1 MDRRLWK
8 LLGILA
14 FGLMDAAPI
23 RAAEPDPRVVS
34 VLQYWEATSQ
44 TRTREGLCVRTLQ
57 PFLGPMR
64 EDCLLQR
71 FTWSIHSD
79 SELVA
84 VPVDPA
90 ERLFS
95 PGVRISID
103 ANGLPQSVVIGQLQK
118 SVRDL
123 ARAEI
128 AQVASRESISTES
141 SIVRVSF
148 DPVAVGGHANPLESR
163 IREVL
168 SRWVTA
174 SKCAKAVRTTF
185 QRIDYDS
192 AIEVQTH
199 ATGEFVFCAPFQ
211 GLYNSVASPIQGTA
225 AGTRIGV
232 QGQSYVRLPGENL
245 MLVWNGRELTQID
258 LASRRYEV
266 HAHPG
271 TPREVLGAG
280 SFDATWQ
287 TLIAPQSALPM
298 VVGLVEKEILSNY
311 DWELVADHQTAI
323 ILRGTPVDGP
333 DAGLYTSAQVV
344 IDPASFRT
352 RATRMIDI
360 AGSKETYHQFQYHIV
375 SSDLK
380 TLGQWQPDLSRFER
394 VGEMPTVE
402 AGPLVEDDQP
412 PAPPM
417 SDE

>member
-8 LLGILA
+8 WLGILA
-14 FGLMDAAPI
+14 FGLLTAAPI
-23 RAAEPDPRVVS
+23 RAAEPDPQVVS
-34 VLQYWEATSQ
+34 VLQHWEATSQ

-57 PFLGPMR
+57 PFLGPVR

-71 FTWSIHSD
+71 FTWSILSD
-79 SELVA
+79 SELEA
-84 VPVDPA
+84 VPIDPA
-90 ERLFS
+90 ERQFS

-103 ANGLPQSVVIGQLQK
+103 SDGLPQSVVIGQLQK

-128 AQVASRESISTES
+128 AQVASRESISTDS

-148 DPVAVGGHANPLESR
+148 DPAADSGHANPVESR

-168 SRWVTA
+168 SRWVAA
-174 SKCAKAVRTTF
+174 SKSAKAVRATF

-192 AIEVQTH
+192 AIEVETH

-211 GLYNSVASPIQGTA
+211 GVYKSVASPIPGTT

-245 MLVWNGRELTQID
+245 MLVWNGRELTQVD
-258 LASRRYEV
+258 LTARRYEV

-298 VVGLVEKEILSNY
+298 VVGLVEKELLSHY

-323 ILRGTPVDGP
+323 VLRGTPVDGP

-344 IDPASFRT
+344 IDPACFRT

-360 AGSKETYHQFQYHIV
+360 AGSKETFHQFQYHTV
-375 SSDLK
+375 SSDPQ
-380 TLGQWQPDLSRFER
+380 TLGQWQPNLSRFER
-394 VGEMPTVE
+394 VGEVPGVE
-402 AGPLVEDDQP
+402 AALRVDDDQP
-412 PAPPM
+412 PAPPLT
-417 SDE
+417 DE

>member
-1 MDRRLWK
+1 M
-8 LLGILA
+8 GILA

-23 RAAEPDPRVVS
+23 RAAEPDPQVIS
-34 VLQYWEATSQ
+34 VLQHWEATSQ

-79 SELVA
+79 SELIA

-90 ERLFS
+90 ERQFS

-103 ANGLPQSVVIGQLQK
+103 SDGLPQSVVIGQLQK

-128 AQVASRESISTES
+128 AQVASRESISTDS
-141 SIVRVSF
+141 SFVRVSF
-148 DPVAVGGHANPLESR
+148 DPDAVGGHANPVESR

-168 SRWVTA
+168 SRWVAA

-192 AIEVQTH
+192 AIEVETH

-211 GLYNSVASPIQGTA
+211 GVYKSVASPIPGTA

-232 QGQSYVRLPGENL
+232 QGQSYVRLPGANL
-245 MLVWNGRELTQID
+245 MLVWNGRELIQVDFT
-258 LASRRYEV
+258 ARRYEV

-271 TPREVLGAG
+271 TPQTGG
-280 SFDATWQ
+280 SLWTRDA
-287 TLIAPQSALPM
+287 
-298 VVGLVEKEILSNY
+298 
-311 DWELVADHQTAI
+311 
-323 ILRGTPVDGP
+323 
-333 DAGLYTSAQVV
+333 
-344 IDPASFRT
+344 
-352 RATRMIDI
+352 
-360 AGSKETYHQFQYHIV
+360 
-375 SSDLK
+375 
-380 TLGQWQPDLSRFER
+380 
-394 VGEMPTVE
+394 
-402 AGPLVEDDQP
+402 
-412 PAPPM
+412 
-417 SDE
+417 

>member
-23 RAAEPDPRVVS
+23 RAAEPDPQVVS
-34 VLQYWEATSQ
+34 VLQHWEATSQ

-57 PFLGPMR
+57 PFLGPVR

-71 FTWSIHSD
+71 FTWSILSD
-79 SELVA
+79 SELEA
-84 VPVDPA
+84 VPIDPA
-90 ERLFS
+90 ERQFS

-103 ANGLPQSVVIGQLQK
+103 SDGLPQSIVIGQLQK

-148 DPVAVGGHANPLESR
+148 DPAAAGSHANPVESR

-174 SKCAKAVRTTF
+174 SKSAKAVRTTF

-192 AIEVQTH
+192 AIEVETH
-199 ATGEFVFCAPFQ
+199 ATGEFVFCAPFL
-211 GLYNSVASPIQGTA
+211 GMYKSVANPIEGTA

-232 QGQSYVRLPGENL
+232 QGQSYVRLPGANL
-245 MLVWNGRELTQID
+245 MLVWSGRELTQVD
-258 LASRRYEV
+258 LAARRYEV

-287 TLIAPQSALPM
+287 TLIAPQSALPL
-298 VVGLVEKEILSNY
+298 VVGLDEKELLSNY

-360 AGSKETYHQFQYHIV
+360 AGSKETYHQFQYHVV
-375 SSDLK
+375 SSDAAA
-380 TLGQWQPDLSRFER
+380 LGKWQPDLSRFER

-402 AGPLVEDDQP
+402 AGPVVEEDQP
-412 PAPPM
+412 PAPPLT
-417 SDE
+417 DE